1 MPAELPA
8 RSARPAGAPGFKLS
22 ACVAEHI
29 GDRGDQQ
36 DRVAI
41 LTSPHYPGT
50 LMALLADGM
59 GGRSGGR
66 LASDQVMSTAKSL
79 FEELPGAGTTIR
91 DLLMQIATEAHAVI
105 RLTAIASEKEPHST
119 LVALV
124 IQRGVAS
131 WIHAGDSR
139 LFHFR
144 DGALASK
151 TIDHSYGSRMTAD
164 GELVEGG
171 PETERYKNIL
181 FSAIGI
187 GHELRV
193 DYGQVDAL
201 RTGDSFVLASDGLWA
216 YFTERE
222 LGTIVQRFPAR
233 EAAETLVRLARERAR
248 GHGDNISVA
257 IVKLDQPDPEEKA
270 KQKPFRG

>member
-1 MPAELPA
+1 MPAESPA
-8 RSARPAGAPGFKLS
+8 RSTPSSGFASFKLS

-29 GDRGDQQ
+29 GDRADQQ

-79 FEELPGAGTTIR
+79 FQELPGVGSTVR
-91 DLLMQIATEAHAVI
+91 DLLTQIATEAHAVI
-105 RLTAIASEKEPHST
+105 RLTAIAADKEPHST

-124 IQRGVAS
+124 LQRGVAS

-144 DGALASK
+144 DGLLAHK
-151 TIDHSYGSRMTAD
+151 TIDHSYGSRMTAE

-171 PETERYKNIL
+171 PETDRYKNIL

-187 GHELRV
+187 GHDLRL
-193 DYGQVDAL
+193 DHGQVDDL
-201 RTGDSFVLASDGLWA
+201 RTGDCFVLASDGLWA

-222 LGTIVQRFPAR
+222 LGTIVHRLAAR
-233 EAAETLVRLARERAR
+233 EAAETLVRLARERAS
-248 GHGDNISVA
+248 GHGDNLSVA
-257 IVKLDQPDPEEKA
+257 IVKLEKPHPLEKGRLKA
-270 KQKPFRG
+270 PRA

>member
-1 MPAELPA
+1 MPAEPSI
-8 RSARPAGAPGFKLS
+8 RTTRPAAPPGFKLT

-29 GDRGDQQ
+29 GDRSDQQ

-41 LTSPHYPGT
+41 LTSQHYPGT

-66 LASDQVMSTAKSL
+66 LASDQVMSTAKNL
-79 FEELPGAGTTIR
+79 FEESPGAGATIR
-91 DLLMQIATEAHAVI
+91 DLLKQIATEAHAVI

-124 IQRGVAS
+124 VQRSVAS
-131 WIHAGDSR
+131 WVHAGDSR

-144 DGALASK
+144 DGVLATK

-164 GELVEGG
+164 GQLVEGG
-171 PETERYKNIL
+171 PETDRYKNIL

-187 GHELRV
+187 GHELRL
-193 DYGQVDAL
+193 DYGQVDDL

-222 LGTIVQRFPAR
+222 LGSIVHSVPAR

-248 GHGDNISVA
+248 GHGDNLSVA
-257 IVKLDQPDPEEKA
+257 IVKLEKPDPVDKD
-270 KQKPFRG
+270 KRRPYRG